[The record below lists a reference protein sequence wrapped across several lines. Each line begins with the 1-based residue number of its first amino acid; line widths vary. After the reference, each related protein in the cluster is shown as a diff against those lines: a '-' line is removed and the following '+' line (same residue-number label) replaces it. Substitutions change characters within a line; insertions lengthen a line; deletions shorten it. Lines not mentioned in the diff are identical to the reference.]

1 MYDIIIVGGGAAG
14 TSAALT
20 ARNRGKTVAVIAN
33 PVYTSSMYKA
43 ESMSNYPGMP
53 EVTGEEMARV
63 FREQLVS
70 SGAELINGRVLS
82 AVPMGGSFGVAVGSD
97 FYECRAVILAPGIT
111 REKLYPGEAEY
122 LGRGV
127 SYCATCDGMLYRGKT
142 VALIGGS
149 EEARHDAEFLRGIG
163 CNVIELPGAARYE
176 IIGTQRAEAVVS
188 GGETY
193 PVDGVFIIKDTV
205 SIANLM
211 PGLERSGAAISVGRG
226 METSIPGVFAA
237 GDCTGKPYQAA
248 QARHSGRFETGG
260 LPHPPHGHGKGSGY
274 LLRHRE
280 VLTGARRR
288 DVLRL
293 RVQQPDSGK

>member
-1 MYDIIIVGGGAAG
+1 MDNKFDILIIGGGPAG
-14 TSAALT
+14 ISAALT
-20 ARNRGKTVAVIAN
+20 AINRGKTVGVITN
-33 PVYTSSMYKA
+33 PPESSKLYLA
-43 ESMSNYPGMP
+43 ESVTNYPGISGSGKDIVNAM
-53 EVTGEEMARV
+53 
-63 FREQLVS
+63 FSQLEH
-70 SGAELINGRVLS
+70 SGAQVIYGRALS
-82 AVPMGGSFGVAVGSD
+82 VMPIGKTVGVAVGND
-97 FYECRAVILAPGIT
+97 FYEAGAVIVAAGIS
-111 REKLYPGEAEY
+111 RKPVCQGETEF

-205 SIANLM
+205 SVANLM
-211 PGLERSGAAISVGRG
+211 SGLERSGAAISVGRG

-248 QARHSGRFETGG
+248 KAVGEGNIAALSACEYIDK
-260 LPHPPHGHGKGSGY
+260 L
-274 LLRHRE
+274 
-280 VLTGARRR
+280 
-288 DVLRL
+288 
-293 RVQQPDSGK
+293 